1 MVYLLLILAI
11 VVAIAFIIGNYFF
24 KKDALFVLGIGSAVS
39 SNVYNVNSYSI
50 SVGELIFGLDSVIY
64 LFFVFCVMVAY
75 MDYGKKTAMAITY
88 SSMAGIMLTAI
99 FDFFAKWATIG
110 IAENVIWG
118 FVSFSVSVLAI
129 FVSIYLCV
137 LFFEKTQDKLP
148 ILLNL
153 GIVTALS
160 SFINSAIYFGIMYLL
175 GADMFGNFGGTLLGS
190 LIGKLGTLVILILA
204 YLVFGSLK
212 GRKNYVLPIENKS
225 HSNELFDLH
234 TKLRAKQVSDS
245 KANDETM
252 GQDLIVEQQAKP
264 QDDLNTS
271 RKIDTN
277 AKRVTKSQGKLEIKM
292 QSGVQ
297 AEQQTEL
304 MREQKVKPQ
313 TDLRVEL
320 GDDLPKTKKRNSKK

>member
-1 MVYLLLILAI
+1 MVYLLFILAI
-11 VVAIAFIIGNYFF
+11 VVAIAFIVGNYFF

-50 SVGELIFGLDSVIY
+50 SVGELIFGFDSVIY

-88 SSMAGIMLTAI
+88 SSMAGIMLTAV

-137 LFFEKTQDKLP
+137 LLFEKTQDKLP

-175 GADMFGNFGGTLLGS
+175 GADMFGNFGGILLGS

-204 YLVFGSLK
+204 YLVFVSLK
-212 GRKNYVLPIENKS
+212 GRKNYILPLENKS
-225 HSNELFDLH
+225 HSNEVFDLQ
-234 TKLRAKQVSDS
+234 TERVGDS
-245 KANDETM
+245 KAKGEKM
-252 GQDLIVEQQAKP
+252 LQGDLIGEQLAKP
-264 QDDLNTS
+264 QVDMITS
-271 RKIDTN
+271 HKVATK
-277 AKRVTKSQGKLEIKM
+277 AKRGTRPQGKSKAEV

-297 AEQQTEL
+297 ADSQTDIGA
-304 MREQKVKPQ
+304 EQKVKPQ
-313 TDLRVEL
+313 TDLRVEFR
-320 GDDLPKTKKRNSKK
+320 DELPKTKKRNSKKQIK